1 MVESIAYG
9 NRHQMIRFD
18 VRIRQTLVDELV
30 QDGYLDEDE
39 FDLDEYINED
49 YDEWGVSPVAKPLM
63 DAIID
68 WYENK
73 VDEMDEKVEN
83 ATVRDEWHSNWETY
97 TDLDKIVVLSYTGDN
112 FYDYRHFGDVP
123 LVEVKDV
130 DPDDPYRS

>member
-30 QDGYLDEDE
+30 RDGYLDEDE

-97 TDLDKIVVLSYTGDN
+97 TDLDKIVVLSGTGDN
-112 FYDYRHFGDVP
+112 FYDYRHLGDVP

>member
-73 VDEMDEKVEN
+73 VDEMDEKVED

-97 TDLDKIVVLSYTGDN
+97 TDLDKIVVLSDTGDN